1 MKAKPP
7 ISPFRLLVAFLFL
20 FCILIVYLIWH
31 SQQKVNVLDREL
43 KQNQISQ

>member
-1 MKAKPP
+1 MKEKPP
-7 ISPFRLLVAFLFL
+7 LSPFRLLVAFLFL
-20 FCILIVYLIWH
+20 LCMLILYFIWH